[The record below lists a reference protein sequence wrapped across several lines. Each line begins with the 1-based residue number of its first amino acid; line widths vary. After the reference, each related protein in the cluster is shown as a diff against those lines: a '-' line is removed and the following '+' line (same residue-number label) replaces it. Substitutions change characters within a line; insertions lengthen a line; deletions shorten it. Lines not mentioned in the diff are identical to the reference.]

1 MASDFRATHH
11 GRPMIE
17 TARRV
22 FALEIESLRHVAERL
37 DGRFEA
43 AVRAILATR
52 GKVIVTGLGK
62 SGAVGRKIAA
72 TFSSTGA
79 PAIYLHP
86 TEGVHGDLG
95 VIDRNDLVIAI
106 SYSGETEELSRLLPA
121 IRRLGVTLIAITGA
135 PGSTLGRAAAI
146 VLDAGVPQEACPLG
160 LAPTSSTTATLV
172 LGDALAVAVL
182 EARGFTAEDFAFRHP
197 GGSLGRSLLRVSDLM
212 HAGGELPLASAKD
225 TLRAAIVEMSRKKL
239 GMTAILDEAGKLVG
253 IFTDGDLRRT
263 IQEASGDFLDR
274 PVADF
279 MTRAP
284 RTIEPDQLA
293 VQALTLMEERKIT
306 SLVVA
311 GAAGRPE
318 GVIHIHDILRSK
330 VV

>member
-1 MASDFRATHH
+1 
-11 GRPMIE
+11 MIE

-22 FALEIESLRHVAERL
+22 FSIEIDSLRHVAERL
-37 DGRFEA
+37 DGRFEE

-95 VIDRNDLVIAI
+95 VIARDDLVIAI

-121 IRRLGVTLIAITGA
+121 IRRLGVILIAITGA
-135 PGSTLGRAAAI
+135 PHSTLGQSASI
-146 VLDAGVPQEACPLG
+146 VIDAGIPQEACPLG

-172 LGDALAVAVL
+172 LGDALAIAVL

-212 HAGGELPLASAKD
+212 HTGENLPLSRASDAM
-225 TLRAAIVEMSRKKL
+225 RAAIVEMSRKKL
-239 GMTAILDEAGKLVG
+239 GMTAILDETGRLVG

-263 IQEASGDFLDR
+263 VQEARGEILDR

-284 RTIEPDQLA
+284 RTIDRDRLA

-311 GAAGRPE
+311 DAEGRPE

>member
-1 MASDFRATHH
+1 
-11 GRPMIE
+11 MIE

-22 FALEIESLRHVAERL
+22 FSIEIDSLRHVAARL
-37 DGRFEA
+37 DGRFEE

-95 VIDRNDLVIAI
+95 VIARDDLVIAI
-106 SYSGETEELSRLLPA
+106 SYSGETEELSRLLPP
-121 IRRLGVTLIAITGA
+121 IRRLGVILIAITGA
-135 PGSTLGRAAAI
+135 PRSTLGQAASI
-146 VLDAGVPQEACPLG
+146 VLDAGIPQEACPLG

-172 LGDALAVAVL
+172 LGDALAIAVL

-212 HAGGELPLASAKD
+212 HTGESLPLSRASDAM
-225 TLRAAIVEMSRKKL
+225 RAAIVEMSRKKL
-239 GMTAILDEAGKLVG
+239 GMTAILDETGRLVG

-263 IQEASGDFLDR
+263 VQEASGEILDR
-274 PVADF
+274 PVAEF

-284 RTIEPDQLA
+284 RTIDRDRLA

-311 GAAGRPE
+311 DAEGRPE